1 MLFVPKLHK
10 TTVNYKSICYTKEH
24 AKLVTPWRHDDW
36 CRCTPEA
43 TLGEGESH
51 LVKANAVDPKLWK
64 VRETSRAQDIRW
76 K

>member
-1 MLFVPKLHK
+1 MLFVPLHK
-10 TTVNYKSICYTKEH
+10 TTANYKSISYTKQH
-24 AKLVTPWRHDDW
+24 ANLVTPWWHDDW
-36 CRCTPEA
+36 CRCTREV

-64 VRETSRAQDIRW
+64 VRETFQARDIRS